1 MAKKKVKKVK
11 VSKKKAVKKAKVSK
25 KKIVRAKKGKGAAA
39 AKKVKSKEKV
49 LGKVAH
55 FFDKISVGAIKV
67 LSPINVGDVIHIKGH
82 TTDFVE
88 KIESMQIEHQNV
100 LKAQKGDEIGI
111 KMKDHVREHDM
122 VYLGKE
128 EDLMKPVVQP
138 VAAIQQPK
146 PPA

>member
-1 MAKKKVKKVK
+1 MAKKKAKAP
-11 VSKKKAVKKAKVSK
+11 KKKAVKKAKVSK
-25 KKIVRAKKGKGAAA
+25 KKIVRAKKVKKVAA
-39 AKKVKSKEKV
+39 AKQVKSKEKV
-49 LGKVAH
+49 LGKVTH

-67 LSPINVGDVIHIKGH
+67 ISPIKVGDVIHIKGH

-100 LKAQKGDEIGI
+100 LKAKKSDEIGI
-111 KMKDHVREHDM
+111 KVKDHVREHDM

-128 EDLMKPVVQP
+128 EDLLKPAPQPQP